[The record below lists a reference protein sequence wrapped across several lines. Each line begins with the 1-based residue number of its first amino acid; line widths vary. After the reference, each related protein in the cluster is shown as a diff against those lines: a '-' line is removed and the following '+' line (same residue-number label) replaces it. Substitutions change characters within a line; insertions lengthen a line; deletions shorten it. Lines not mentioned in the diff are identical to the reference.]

1 MCGDDDG
8 IDGVGIRI
16 AGGKGACEGP
26 APRPAVRWEQGRG
39 GVSCATHSGLRPV
52 STSIWASMAGGHRVS
67 RGWCRRGRAAPCCGI
82 RQQRRAELARIQIS
96 HSLSVE
102 RPRGSHSSSRQ
113 KQERA
118 HITATC
124 PTPHATRHT
133 PHPICAKHL
142 VLALAAAAAATAAGA
157 PHEGARR
164 GGTRTRA
171 PWRHARAYF
180 ARRAPPRT
188 DNSLQHSPALS
199 PAGTHS
205 LPLAQSKGKVFLKT
219 RKRAHHA
226 SRGPA
231 ARRG

>member
-1 MCGDDDG
+1 MG
-8 IDGVGIRI
+8 IDG
-16 AGGKGACEGP
+16 P
-26 APRPAVRWEQGRG
+26 
-39 GVSCATHSGLRPV
+39 
-52 STSIWASMAGGHRVS
+52 
-67 RGWCRRGRAAPCCGI
+67 RAAPCCGI

-124 PTPHATRHT
+124 PTPHATRH
-133 PHPICAKHL
+133 
-142 VLALAAAAAATAAGA
+142 A
-157 PHEGARR
+157 PHAPSYLCETPSLGPCSSR
-164 GGTRTRA
+164 GGYCCRRPPRGCA
-171 PWRHARAYF
+171 PWRHAHEGAVEARTGIFCAPCPAAHGQPGSTARA
-180 ARRAPPRT
+180 
-188 DNSLQHSPALS
+188 ALS

>member
-124 PTPHATRHT
+124 PTPHATRH
-133 PHPICAKHL
+133 
-142 VLALAAAAAATAAGA
+142 A
-157 PHEGARR
+157 PHAPSYLCETPSLGPCSSRGGYCCRRPPTRVRAVEARARGRR
-164 GGTRTRA
+164 GGTHGHILRA
-171 PWRHARAYF
+171 VP
-180 ARRAPPRT
+180 RRART
-188 DNSLQHSPALS
+188 TPCSTAP
-199 PAGTHS
+199 HS
-205 LPLAQSKGKVFLKT
+205 LPLAPTLSRWHNLRGKCF
-219 RKRAHHA
+219 
-226 SRGPA
+226 
-231 ARRG
+231 